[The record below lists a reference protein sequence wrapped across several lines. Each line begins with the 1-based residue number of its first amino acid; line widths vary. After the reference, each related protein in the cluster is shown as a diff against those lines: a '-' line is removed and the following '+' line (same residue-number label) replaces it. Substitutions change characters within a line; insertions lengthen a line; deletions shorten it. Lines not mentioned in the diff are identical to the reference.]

1 MKSQLKVIS
10 GLMALTSVAMAGPTI
25 DSSSAY
31 SLDSP
36 ETVSLSQGVGEYE
49 AGRGLITLEGPSGMF
64 INPTSAT
71 LPKGVFTAQYC
82 IFFPDRSDRVLG
94 HGFLGAYGVT
104 EYLEVGILG
113 NYIDPRGVDGDGNFG
128 PFARLRLTTND
139 GWMPQIGVG
148 GYTKFGIERL
158 ENFSAFASAYWRIPI
173 NEEGFFK
180 SLGVHLGVRENWL
193 DGGNLET
200 FHAYGGLELQMPLRI
215 YAVAEITTKDNDFD
229 TEAPYSFGL
238 QWRAGG
244 INISVAGVQNGGLA
258 KGPAF
263 YFGIGSGWQF

>member
-1 MKSQLKVIS
+1 
-10 GLMALTSVAMAGPTI
+10 MAGPTV
-25 DSSSAY
+25 DTSSAY

-36 ETVSLSQGVGEYE
+36 ETVSLSQGIGGYE

-71 LPKGVFTAQYC
+71 LPKGTFTAQYC

-94 HGFLGAYGVT
+94 HGFLGAYGIT
-104 EYLEVGILG
+104 DSIEVGILG

-148 GYTKFGIERL
+148 GYTKFGIESL
-158 ENFSAFASAYWRIPI
+158 ENFSAFAAAYWRIPI
-173 NEEGFFK
+173 NEEGFVK
-180 SLGVHLGVRENWL
+180 SLGVHLGVRENWF
-193 DGGNLET
+193 DGGNLEA

-229 TEAPYSFGL
+229 TETPFSYGL

-244 INISVAGVQNGGLA
+244 INISVAGIQNGGLP